1 MMLREKFELR
11 TNEKEICEKY
21 LNLEKHQNADGFP
34 LKDIEIFSKNFIK
47 LRKINKIN
55 KKLDIFELLI

>member
-1 MMLREKFELR
+1 VETHE
-11 TNEKEICEKY
+11 NENAEKY

-55 KKLDIFELLI
+55 KKLDIF